1 MRATYPGG
9 WLMVPLLAVV
19 SLGAAAAEVPLIEA
33 VKKTDKTAVRAQ
45 LQKRA
50 DVNATEADGSTA
62 LHWAARRN
70 DLETA
75 GLLIRA
81 GANVK
86 AANRFG
92 VTPLAL
98 AATTGGA
105 AMVELLLKSGAD
117 PNSTSAE
124 GEPAIMT
131 AALTG
136 RVDVLQTFLAHGAK
150 VDAKESWKG
159 QTALMWAAAEGH
171 AAAVRVLIKAGADIN
186 ARAASGQ
193 FTPLLFAI
201 REGHIDAVRALLEAG
216 ANPRDQITKPF
227 ASKYGPVGNETV
239 VTSALALAIINAH
252 YELAALLLE
261 KGADPNVSDARGSV
275 LHALAWMR
283 RPGLPDNRDFGAP
296 APTGNLDS
304 LELAKLLLAKGAKP
318 NTRIAWKEIRFDRD
332 DGEAMEPPDI
342 TGGRNYLS
350 YVGATPFYLAARNG
364 DVALMRL
371 LAANGADPLIGTVQN
386 VTPLM
391 AASGLGSWEGE
402 SPGPLSGTTEAE
414 RLEAVKL
421 AYELGGDVNA
431 VTDFG
436 DIPVVGDGV
445 ELLRRYPDNLEEFPE
460 TALGDMRWGGSTALH
475 GAVTASSQHS
485 IIHFLLE
492 KGARLDARNK
502 LGWTPLMMAE
512 GMVCGSLQKTWPET
526 AELVRKLMRE
536 RNLDPDQYNQRAAAA
551 QTAARRP
558 Q

>member
-98 AATTGGA
+98 ASTTGGA

-371 LAANGADPLIGTVQN
+371 LAANGADPLIGTIQN

-436 DIPVVGDGV
+436 DIPIVGDGV

-551 QTAARRP
+551 QTAARRR

>member
-1 MRATYPGG
+1 MSVKYSYG
-9 WLMVPLLAVV
+9 WLLVPLLATV
-19 SLGAAAAEVPLIEA
+19 SLGAAPAETPLIEA
-33 VKKTDKTAVRAQ
+33 VKKADTTAVRAQ
-45 LQKRA
+45 LKRRV
-50 DVNATEADGSTA
+50 DVNAAAPDGSTA
-62 LHWAARRN
+62 LHWAARKN
-70 DLETA
+70 DVDTA
-75 GLLIRA
+75 ALLIRA

-86 AANRFG
+86 VANRFG
-92 VTPLAL
+92 VSPLAL
-98 AATTGGA
+98 AATTGSA
-105 AMVELLLKSGAD
+105 PMIELLLKAGAD

-124 GEPAIMT
+124 GEPALMT

-136 RVDVLQTFLAHGAK
+136 RVDVIQTLLAHGAK

-159 QTALMWAAAEGH
+159 QTALMWAASEGH
-171 AAAVRVLIKAGADIN
+171 TAAVRVLIKAGADIN
-186 ARAASGQ
+186 ALEKGQ
-193 FTPLLFAI
+193 FTPLLFAV
-201 REGHIDAVRALLEAG
+201 REGHIDVVRALLEAG
-216 ANPRDQITKPF
+216 ANPGDQIRKPF
-227 ASKYGPVGNETV
+227 ASRYGPVGNETV
-239 VTSALALAIINAH
+239 STSALSLAVINAH

-261 KGADPNVSDARGSV
+261 KGADPNVPDARGSV
-275 LHALAWMR
+275 LHSLTWMR
-283 RPGLPDNRDFGAP
+283 RPGLPDNRDYGAP

-304 LELAKLLLAKGAKP
+304 LDLAKLLLAKGAKP
-318 NTRIAWKEIRFDRD
+318 NTRIAWKEMRFDRD

-342 TGGRNYLS
+342 TVGRNYLS

-371 LAANGADPLIGTVQN
+371 LVANGADPLVGTVQN

-391 AASGLGSWEGE
+391 AAAGLGSWEGE

-436 DIPVVGDGV
+436 DVPIVGNGV
-445 ELLRRYPDNLEEFPE
+445 DLLRRYPDNLEEFPE

-485 IIHFLLE
+485 IIRFLLE
-492 KGARLDARNK
+492 KGAKLDARNK

-512 GMVCGSLQKTWPET
+512 GMVCGSLQKSWPET

-536 RNLDPDQYNQRAAAA
+536 RNLDPDQYNQGAAAA

>member
-1 MRATYPGG
+1 MRATYRGG

-296 APTGNLDS
+296 APTGHLDS

-551 QTAARRP
+551 QTAARRR

>member
-551 QTAARRP
+551 QTAARRR